1 MPWPLGHPLCSAV
14 GWLRRGNNGL
24 MGASKAAAVR
34 KHLRG
39 VGPQASGQGSW
50 ALPASD
56 QPKGAHVALQSQRA
70 AHPSQGRW
78 AVQREAETDGIRE
91 ANSDSGQ
98 GTLERLG
105 DPYQGTRPAQLP
117 GDLRPLHGP
126 LPTACPTE
134 AQCTAHVLGL
144 QGSHR
149 PQCDPKLVCPDPVY
163 SGTNVPERGT
173 PFLVFAA
180 VSKTHKKFTNCGQ
193 GLLPHSTHRGL
204 RGYPGPQP
212 QDKDLT

>member
-1 MPWPLGHPLCSAV
+1 MLSSGVASEGQQRANGSQQGSSRQEAPEG
-14 GWLRRGNNGL
+14 RR
-24 MGASKAAAVR
+24 
-34 KHLRG
+34 
-39 VGPQASGQGSW
+39 ASGLGPGKLGPPSIRS
-50 ALPASD
+50 AKRRS
-56 QPKGAHVALQSQRA
+56 AHVALQSQRA

-149 PQCDPKLVCPDPVY
+149 PQCNPKLVCPDPVY